1 MDGLTEH
8 DYENASS
15 NSQYVLK
22 RRLRSNLPQ
31 LHETLK
37 EGAEES
43 IKIGF
48 ETESMVDADADWKEV
63 HLYSSATRI
72 FLNLNN
78 YILVGKDLAT
88 QHGYLETS
96 LEWSEDATMTEE
108 ILQFTPSFL
117 HPSVLLFIESIP
129 RSNKLTFAL
138 FRLVGKIIHW
148 RHAKDKFMKYLLP
161 VVEQRL
167 QERREHPDLKDE
179 ELLMFTLYNLC
190 KYPEYLE
197 PLRQEA
203 LEAANWRT
211 DNQNLEMPL
220 LDSFIK
226 ETARMEPGSLMGVG
240 RRVNS
245 DFTFKDGTH
254 VPKGNWVAV
263 HHYGMQRHAESYN
276 DPDTF
281 DGFRFVRE
289 DGVNTSRLTHGAWNF
304 TFWGSTKQGCPARFY
319 TSVAMKLLITHIL
332 LNYDIKLADEKLA
345 SRWNLG

>member
-179 ELLMFTLYNLC
+179 EHHDCIAWICEKMKDRSPLVIARHTMALTFAATHQPPMLLMFTLYNLC

-289 DGVNTSRLTHGAWNF
+289 DG
-304 TFWGSTKQGCPARFY
+304 
-319 TSVAMKLLITHIL
+319 
-332 LNYDIKLADEKLA
+332 
-345 SRWNLG
+345 